1 MITTAHVLRNRR
13 ALFIRD
19 VDSPPVT
26 QLTPGAPSRTAPSS
40 VGHPRPG
47 RLRRPLRPQR
57 QCARTRPPAAPYEGE
72 AHCEQRNYALPYR
85 CVYGTARV
93 GARPVP
99 SGARQNPPPGPPK
112 RRGACQQLA
121 ARPDWPRLAVLA
133 RSRHGP
139 VAAGLGPHC
148 PFPRDA
154 GPGASAR
161 RSADILAGSPSP
173 QDSGSPRPLG
183 SQPLPRRPSAF
194 PQPTGRSLP
203 REPLAAP

>member
-47 RLRRPLRPQR
+47 RLRRPLRRQR

-99 SGARQNPPPGPPK
+99 SGARQNPPPPAPRSAAGRASSSQPARIGPAWLFSLGPGTA
-112 RRGACQQLA
+112 RSQQGS
-121 ARPDWPRLAVLA
+121 ARTA
-133 RSRHGP
+133 RSRETPAPGRQP
-139 VAAGLGPHC
+139 GDLPTSSPAA
-148 PFPRDA
+148 PRLRT
-154 GPGASAR
+154 PAR
-161 RSADILAGSPSP
+161 RGPSAPSRCPDAPRPSPSP
-173 QDSGSPRPLG
+173 QAARSRGSP
-183 SQPLPRRPSAF
+183 
-194 PQPTGRSLP
+194 
-203 REPLAAP
+203 